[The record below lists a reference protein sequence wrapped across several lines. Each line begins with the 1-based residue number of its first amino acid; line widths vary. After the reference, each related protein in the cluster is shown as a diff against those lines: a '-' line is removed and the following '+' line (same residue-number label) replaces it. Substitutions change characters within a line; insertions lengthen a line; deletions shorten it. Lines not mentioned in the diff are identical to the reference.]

1 MNELIIGGRTFGSR
15 LFVGT
20 GKFRSN
26 DEMANAIAA

>member
-20 GKFRSN
+20 GKFRQIIC
-26 DEMANAIAA
+26 AGYF